1 MSILLRKYSNYQN
14 IIRDGDGFLSK
25 EEFSQA
31 SDRIT
36 QKQVSSSLT
45 EYCNRGE
52 KVEAVYKRN
61 DQDGDGKLSREEYN
75 LMVNK
80 RNWL

>member
-36 QKQVSSSLT
+36 QKQVSSFLT
-45 EYCNRGE
+45 EYRNSGE

-80 RNWL
+80 RN